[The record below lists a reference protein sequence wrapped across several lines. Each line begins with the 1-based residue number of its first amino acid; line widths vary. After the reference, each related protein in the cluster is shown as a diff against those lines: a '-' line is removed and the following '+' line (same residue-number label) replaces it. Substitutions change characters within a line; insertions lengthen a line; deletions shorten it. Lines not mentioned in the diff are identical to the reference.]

1 MEGGT
6 RERQKEGITKGHKE
20 TLDSVGCV
28 HYLDSGD
35 GFTNI
40 YRTDQII
47 CILNICSL
55 FYANH
60 TSVIFKNS

>member
-6 RERQKEGITKGHKE
+6 RERKKEGITKGHKE

-55 FYANH
+55 F
-60 TSVIFKNS
+60 